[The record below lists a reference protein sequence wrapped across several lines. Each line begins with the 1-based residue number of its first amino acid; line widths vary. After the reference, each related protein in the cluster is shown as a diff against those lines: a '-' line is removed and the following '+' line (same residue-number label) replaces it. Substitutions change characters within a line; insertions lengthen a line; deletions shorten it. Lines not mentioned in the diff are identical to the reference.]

1 VVLGIILSLL
11 PDPREL
17 RELRKRAGLT
27 QKELAR
33 RAGVSQSLIARIEA
47 GTVDPRLSTMRRI
60 LRALEDFVNE
70 ELRAEDV
77 MASPVITVYMDSP
90 IEEVVDLMWRHGI
103 SQIPVLSKCGHVIGT
118 VYEKTVVEI
127 LLKYR
132 ERALGKRAGDIMSA
146 PLPMVSPKERLSTVA
161 KILGREM
168 PAVLVAEGGRLLG
181 IITHSDLMRNYL
193 TLFKKRAH
201 ERA

>member
-1 VVLGIILSLL
+1 MSLL

-146 PLPMVSPKERLSTVA
+146 PLPMVSPKERLSAVA

-193 TLFKKRAH
+193 TLFKKRVH
-201 ERA
+201 GRA

>member
-1 VVLGIILSLL
+1 MSLL

>member
-1 VVLGIILSLL
+1 MSLL

-193 TLFKKRAH
+193 TLFKKRVH
-201 ERA
+201 GRA